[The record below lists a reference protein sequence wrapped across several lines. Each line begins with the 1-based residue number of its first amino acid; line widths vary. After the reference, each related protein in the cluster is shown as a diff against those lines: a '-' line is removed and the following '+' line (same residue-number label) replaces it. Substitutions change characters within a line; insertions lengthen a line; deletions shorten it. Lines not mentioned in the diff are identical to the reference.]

1 MSATGLDVFDKSI
14 NTTNI
19 WLNEISSEIGP
30 DRQLAWHVLGVVL
43 RTLRDRLPAQDAA
56 HLAAQ
61 LPLIV
66 RGAFYEQYRPTTTK
80 PEHKYSEAE
89 FVHCVAEG
97 LSDVR
102 PVNPTAAIHAV
113 FSTLERHATPG
124 LTAKVKQTLPDDIRS
139 LWPEPEVRQ
148 SH

>member
-14 NTTNI
+14 NTTNV
-19 WLNEISSEIGP
+19 WLNEISEEIGP

-61 LPLIV
+61 LPLLV

-89 FVHCVAEG
+89 FVRCVADA
-97 LSDVR
+97 LADVR
-102 PVNPTAAIHAV
+102 PVNPRTAIHAV
-113 FSTLERHATPG
+113 LGTLERHATVG
-124 LTAKVKQTLPDDIRS
+124 LTDKVKRTLPEDVRG
-139 LWPEPEVRQ
+139 LWPESQTQRP
-148 SH
+148 S